1 METELT
7 IKNKHYSSYS
17 RIRKGV
23 WSLRCWYPTQARQP
37 HTLVEVHTQGIA
49 EVSLL
54 NSHPHHTA
62 T

>member
-37 HTLVEVHTQGIA
+37 HTLVVPKQT
-49 EVSLL
+49 SLRCIHREL
-54 NSHPHHTA
+54 LKFPY
-62 T
+62 